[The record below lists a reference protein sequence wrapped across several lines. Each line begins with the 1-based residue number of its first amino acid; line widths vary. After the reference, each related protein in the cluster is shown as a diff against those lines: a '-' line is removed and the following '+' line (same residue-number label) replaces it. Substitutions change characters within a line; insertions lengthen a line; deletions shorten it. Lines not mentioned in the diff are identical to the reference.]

1 MNSAIVHL
9 GADIAQAHIDLF
21 GPIDGLP
28 AQVPNTEAGLR
39 RLLKTLCKG
48 PRVHLVCEATGGCER
63 LLLRLCHAAGLP
75 VSVLNPRQVRDF
87 ARAKGKL
94 AKTDRIDAR
103 ILQDYGR
110 TMQPAPSVAPAPE
123 LQKLAIWSARRRQ
136 LIDMR
141 NAEKNRLLRAD
152 STLAASYRGIIATLD
167 RQIATIDTVM
177 AQIVS
182 SCARL
187 RAQIEA
193 LCAVKGLGVLSS
205 TALLAAL
212 PELGSLSKNQ
222 AAALAGLAPFNR
234 DSGLYRG
241 QRHISGGRASVRC
254 ALYMSALVASRFNPV
269 IKAFYDRLRS
279 MGKPPKLALIAA
291 MRKLLI
297 HLNSLLKPFS
307 TPLP

>member
-152 STLAASYRGIIATLD
+152 STLAASYRGIIATRSL
-167 RQIATIDTVM
+167 RPLHVRP
-177 AQIVS
+177 
-182 SCARL
+182 CRL
-187 RAQIEA
+187 
-193 LCAVKGLGVLSS
+193 
-205 TALLAAL
+205 
-212 PELGSLSKNQ
+212 SLQ
-222 AAALAGLAPFNR
+222 P
-234 DSGLYRG
+234 
-241 QRHISGGRASVRC
+241 RHQ
-254 ALYMSALVASRFNPV
+254 
-269 IKAFYDRLRS
+269 
-279 MGKPPKLALIAA
+279 
-291 MRKLLI
+291 
-297 HLNSLLKPFS
+297 SLLRPPTLNGQTS
-307 TPLP
+307 QARSHRRHA